1 MNNNSNKSKN
11 IGTHI
16 VNNLLGDDA
25 HKDFLA
31 IQAEFGVAQRGG
43 AYPFNIIP
51 SHVNRLTS
59 DVNFLTSLEK
69 KQLIFSGTI
78 FNN

>member
-1 MNNNSNKSKN
+1 MNNNNRSKH
-11 IGTHI
+11 TSAL
-16 VNNLLGDDA
+16 VATNLLGQEA

-31 IQAEFGVAQRGG
+31 LQTDFGIAQRGG

-59 DVNFLTSLEK
+59 DVNLLTSIEK

>member
-1 MNNNSNKSKN
+1 MNNNNSKN
-11 IGTHI
+11 TKALDSK
-16 VNNLLGDDA
+16 NLIGDDA
-25 HKDFLA
+25 HKDYLA
-31 IQAEFGVAQRGG
+31 VQAEFGIAQCGG
-43 AYPFNIIP
+43 VYPFNTIP

-59 DVNFLTSLEK
+59 DVNLLTSLEK

>member
-1 MNNNSNKSKN
+1 MNNNNKQKHTSTL
-11 IGTHI
+11 IAS
-16 VNNLLGDDA
+16 NLLGNEA

-31 IQAEFGVAQRGG
+31 LQTEFGIAQRGG

-51 SHVNRLTS
+51 SHLNRLTS
-59 DVNFLTSLEK
+59 DVNLLTSLEK

>member
-1 MNNNSNKSKN
+1 MNNNNNKPKN
-11 IGTHI
+11 TSTLIST
-16 VNNLLGDDA
+16 NLLGNDA

-31 IQAEFGVAQRGG
+31 LQVEFGIAQRGG

-51 SHVNRLTS
+51 SHLNRLTS

>member
-1 MNNNSNKSKN
+1 MNNNNRSKHTSAP
-11 IGTHI
+11 IAT
-16 VNNLLGDDA
+16 NLLGQEA

-31 IQAEFGVAQRGG
+31 LQTDFGIAQRGG

-51 SHVNRLTS
+51 SHVNRLAN
-59 DVNFLTSLEK
+59 DVNLLTSIEK

>member
-1 MNNNSNKSKN
+1 MNNNNNKPKN
-11 IGTHI
+11 TSILI
-16 VNNLLGDDA
+16 SANLLGDDT

-31 IQAEFGVAQRGG
+31 LQTEYGIAQRGG
-43 AYPFNIIP
+43 AYPFTIIP
-51 SHVNRLTS
+51 PHVNRLTS
-59 DVNFLTSLEK
+59 DVNLLSSVEK

>member
-1 MNNNSNKSKN
+1 MNNNNRSKHTSS
-11 IGTHI
+11 ITAT
-16 VNNLLGDDA
+16 NLLGEKE

-31 IQAEFGVAQRGG
+31 LQTEFGIAQRGG

-59 DVNFLTSLEK
+59 DVNLLTSTEK
-69 KQLIFSGTI
+69 KQLIFLRSI

>member
-1 MNNNSNKSKN
+1 MNNNNRSKHTSAL
-11 IGTHI
+11 IAT
-16 VNNLLGDDA
+16 NLLGQEA

-31 IQAEFGVAQRGG
+31 LQTDFGIAQRGG

-59 DVNFLTSLEK
+59 DVNLLTSIEK

>member
-1 MNNNSNKSKN
+1 MNNNNNKPKN
-11 IGTHI
+11 TSILI
-16 VNNLLGDDA
+16 ANNLLGDDA

-31 IQAEFGVAQRGG
+31 LQAEFGIAQRGG

-51 SHVNRLTS
+51 SHLNRLTS

>member
-1 MNNNSNKSKN
+1 MNNNNKQKYTSALN
-11 IGTHI
+11 TI
-16 VNNLLGDDA
+16 NLLGEEA
-25 HKDFLA
+25 HKDYLA
-31 IQAEFGVAQRGG
+31 LQTEFGIAQRGG

-59 DVNFLTSLEK
+59 NVNLLTSVEK

>member
-1 MNNNSNKSKN
+1 MNNNNNKQKN
-11 IGTHI
+11 TSTLIS
-16 VNNLLGDDA
+16 NNLLGDNA

-31 IQAEFGVAQRGG
+31 LQAEFGIAQRGG

>member
-1 MNNNSNKSKN
+1 MNNNNNKPKN
-11 IGTHI
+11 TSTLIS
-16 VNNLLGDDA
+16 NNLLGDEA

-31 IQAEFGVAQRGG
+31 LQTEFGIAQRGG

-51 SHVNRLTS
+51 SHINRLTS

-69 KQLIFSGTI
+69 KQLIFSGNI

>member
-1 MNNNSNKSKN
+1 MNNNNRSKHTSAL
-11 IGTHI
+11 IAT
-16 VNNLLGDDA
+16 NLLGQEA

-31 IQAEFGVAQRGG
+31 LQADFGIAQRGG

-59 DVNFLTSLEK
+59 DVNLLTSLEK